1 MKRIKMIKTNFL
13 VTKEEKDRILNLHE
27 SATKKLYLVTE
38 AVDMDISEPTGTD
51 DLNNKVTDIERGS
64 EFVRKSIENPN
75 MQDWMT
81 ENEKNYPRFIRF
93 LRDEET
99 TVVGYRGAVT
109 DRIYRKIGRY
119 LRKNPEVEK
128 EIEDYSLKNPKPKI
142 RIK

>member
-1 MKRIKMIKTNFL
+1 MIKTNFL

-75 MQDWMT
+75 MQNWMT
-81 ENEKNYPRFIRF
+81 ENEKKYPRLIRF

-99 TVVGYRGAVT
+99 TVVGYRGAVP

-128 EIEDYSLKNPKPKI
+128 EIEDYSMKNPKPKI

>member
-1 MKRIKMIKTNFL
+1 MIKTNFL

-27 SATKKLYLVTE
+27 SATKKLYLIAE

-128 EIEDYSLKNPKPKI
+128 EIEDYSMKNPKPKI

>member
-1 MKRIKMIKTNFL
+1 MIKTNFL

-128 EIEDYSLKNPKPKI
+128 EIEDYSIKNPKPKI

>member
-1 MKRIKMIKTNFL
+1 MIKTNFL